1 MANFEL
7 AEGEQ
12 IVFQFECSLV
22 EAGKSVPA
30 RLIIT
35 NQRIVNC
42 VGNKSSLLVALL
54 GKWMERPLASLSATR
69 ISHEIARDRF
79 ASVEL
84 EDGVV
89 VFRDDGE
96 GYGQTSFAI
105 TSNVLGTQA
114 GLATLQGHLQPR
126 TTGTTPAPLPEA
138 KLVR

>member
-12 IVFQFECSLV
+12 IVFQFECSLIDG
-22 EAGKSVPA
+22 GKSLPA

-42 VGNKSSLLVALL
+42 VGAKSSLVGALL
-54 GKWMERPLASLSATR
+54 GKWMERPFISMIATR

-105 TSNVLGTQA
+105 TSNVLGTKD
-114 GLATLQGHLQPR
+114 GLATLQGHLR
-126 TTGTTPAPLPEA
+126 T
-138 KLVR
+138 